1 MHLPRS
7 AISALWLSGDRLL
20 RMGVG
25 LVVTAGMARQLGPA
39 AYGLFGY
46 ALALCDL
53 ASPLAR
59 LGLDT
64 VVVRDVTREPARAGE
79 ILGTAALLRLG
90 GGLLAAA
97 LAIAAVLLL
106 RPAEPVTLAVVAL
119 AALALPVQ
127 MADVV
132 DFWFQSRVDARRVF
146 LARNLAFGLASL
158 LRLALILAAASVVAY
173 AGAWLLETAL
183 AALLL
188 ALFFRRTPGAP
199 AAWTA
204 TRRAAAAL
212 LATSWPLILSGVGV
226 LLYLRV
232 DQVMLGQLLDDR
244 ALGHF
249 TAAVRLSEVWYFIPG
264 ALVTSVLPSLVALR
278 QTDPAR
284 YQDRLRQLFAL
295 MTVAARAIA
304 APVSLAAGPLVTLL
318 FGEAF
323 RPAAAILV
331 VHVWSCVFVFWG
343 VAQGPWILAEDATRL
358 TIERM
363 FTAAALKIGLNLLL
377 IPRFGAVGAAYASL
391 AAYAYSGWLANAVQ
405 RRTRPLFRLQME
417 ALRDSPRLA
426 RQALRDLRQHG
437 RSP

>member
-39 AYGLFGY
+39 AFGLFGY

-79 ILGTAALLRLG
+79 ILGTAALLRLI

-97 LAIAAVLLL
+97 LASTAVLLL

-127 MADVV
+127 MADVA

-158 LRLALILAAASVVAY
+158 FRLALILAAASVVAY
-173 AGAWLLETAL
+173 AGAWLLEAAL

-188 ALFFRRTPGAP
+188 ALFFRRSPGAP
-199 AAWTA
+199 TWTA

-226 LLYLRV
+226 LLYLRI

-244 ALGHF
+244 SLGHF
-249 TAAVRLSEVWYFIPG
+249 AAAVRLSEVWYFIPG

-284 YQDRLRQLFAL
+284 YQARLRQLFAL
-295 MTVAARAIA
+295 LTGAALAIA
-304 APVSLAAGPLVTLL
+304 APVSLAAQPLVAAL

-323 RPAAAILV
+323 RPAATILV

-405 RRTRPLFRLQME
+405 RRTRPLFRLQMD
-417 ALRDSPRLA
+417 ALRAAPHLA
-426 RQALRDLRQHG
+426 LEALRDLRHPG